1 MEMKTCG
8 EFIRERRAERG
19 LSQQQ
24 LASALHVTREA
35 VSKWE
40 NGRGFPDVSLLPP
53 LAEALDVSVSELL
66 LARRGEPDGEAIY
79 NWIYLTEREREL
91 QRKNSA
97 WLLLAVGALI
107 AAHFLSGGW
116 LTVPLC
122 LLAPALPI
130 ALALKGSFSLGSIVL
145 SSFGCCLSVQVSQ
158 LLSIRRRVLAGDWPG
173 LGDTIAVSVAIGVV
187 LAVVTLGINALLL
200 STRKK

>member
-91 QRKNSA
+91 Q
-97 WLLLAVGALI
+97 LLPEQERPEPG
-107 AAHFLSGGW
+107 
-116 LTVPLC
+116 
-122 LLAPALPI
+122 
-130 ALALKGSFSLGSIVL
+130 
-145 SSFGCCLSVQVSQ
+145 Q
-158 LLSIRRRVLAGDWPG
+158 RRREHRLH
-173 LGDTIAVSVAIGVV
+173 
-187 LAVVTLGINALLL
+187 
-200 STRKK
+200 TRRRA